1 MSGSWFPS
9 HKSALVRRLS
19 HYWKVEAANM
29 IAVPSLAVW
38 AVEKSGNTISFS
50 LIVAMAAA
58 CFMLLIGTF
67 ALRIKLET
75 AKGSRS
81 FGQRWLPWL
90 SQAQWPALVLVAS
103 AVAGAGFELWVDGRR
118 GYVAIATVVCSL
130 LAVLEYINYYHVQL
144 QNFDHLPDLK
154 RFMAGGGFRKSHL
167 AKALQSFRARKR
179 RLKRAEEQAAHE
191 QGSAS
196 TLYRPDAD

>member
-1 MSGSWFPS
+1 MLPS
-9 HKSALVRRLS
+9 HKAALVRRLS

-29 IAVPSLAVW
+29 VAVPSIAVW
-38 AVEKSGNTISFS
+38 AIKKSANTISFS
-50 LIVAMAAA
+50 LIVAIAAA

-67 ALRIKLET
+67 ALRMQLET
-75 AKGSRS
+75 AKGRRS

-90 SQAQWPALVLVAS
+90 SQAQWPALVIVVA
-103 AVAGAGFELWVDGRR
+103 AVAGAGFELWVHGRQSN
-118 GYVAIATVVCSL
+118 VAIVTIICAL

-167 AKALQSFRARKR
+167 AKALQSFRARKP
-179 RLKRAEEQAAHE
+179 RLKRVQEQAGHE
-191 QGSAS
+191 
-196 TLYRPDAD
+196 

>member
-1 MSGSWFPS
+1 MAGSLSPS
-9 HKSALVRRLS
+9 YKAALIRRLS
-19 HYWKVEAANM
+19 HYWKVEAAN
-29 IAVPSLAVW
+29 IVAVPVLAVW
-38 AVEKSGNTISFS
+38 AIKRSGNTISFS

-75 AKGSRS
+75 AKGRRS

-90 SQAQWPALVLVAS
+90 SQAQLPALVMVVA
-103 AVAGAGFELWVDGRR
+103 AVAAAGLELWADGRR
-118 GYVAIATVVCSL
+118 SNVAIATVVCAL
-130 LAVLEYINYYHVQL
+130 LAILEYINYYHVQL

-167 AKALQSFRARKR
+167 ARALQRFRADKRK
-179 RLKRAEEQAAHE
+179 LTIAEVPAGNE
-191 QGSAS
+191 
-196 TLYRPDAD
+196 